1 MSYESL
7 PALNAILNGISAV
20 LILAGWF
27 CIKTRRITAHKACM
41 LSAVAVSAAFLASY
55 LTYHFGP
62 VEEARFQ
69 ETGALRIAYFV
80 LLISH
85 VLLAIAVVPLVG
97 VTVYRALR
105 GQLEKHVG
113 IARKTIWIWL
123 YVSVTGILVYLALYQ
138 TGWGARPSHDGD
150 VPAATSEADGGGA
163 AAREGEAGEGERP

>member
-150 VPAATSEADGGGA
+150 VPAATSEADGGSA
-163 AAREGEAGEGERP
+163 AAREGERP